1 MVAKYTVKIGKKWYK
16 AGDTLPDIVESKAV
30 STPKE
35 VEPPFMNEPIEVK
48 DEKQPEPQKRRYTR
62 RK

>member
-1 MVAKYTVKIGKKWYK
+1 MVAKYTVKIGDKWYK
-16 AGDTLPDIVESKAV
+16 AGDTLPESESKAV

-35 VEPPFMNEPIEVK
+35 VEPPFMNPPEEVK
-48 DEKQPEPQKRRYTR
+48 EEKPAEPQKRRYTR